1 LVVKTT
7 MCNKPFALNQSLI
20 KITKY
25 FLVIYIVVQS
35 TLCYATPTV
44 ILVSS
49 NSHFGIV
56 HRIEAALFS
65 EPSPRPNIQHMLVE
79 TLYESGSEN
88 INSAPLV
95 VTIGAE
101 ALEAVLKTHTS
112 QPILSIL
119 IRKHT
124 YENLLN
130 IYHRKQNSRS
140 APITAIYL
148 DQPLQRQMNLIKRV
162 VPEVNHTN
170 ATIGVLFGPASINS
184 QEELMT
190 IAQAEKIKL
199 NTIYVNNFEN
209 PVAVMDAF
217 LSEVKVL
224 LALPDSRIYNPRTAR
239 GILLAAFHKHVPLI
253 GYSQSYV
260 KNGAL
265 VSVFS
270 NTKQIAQQAAQSI
283 MTISNKNQLPN
294 PQYPKEFSVE
304 INYQVAKSLHI
315 DMESESSLKLS
326 LIEMESPT
334 VKKRNIQG

>member
-1 LVVKTT
+1 
-7 MCNKPFALNQSLI
+7 MPR
-20 KITKY
+20 KITPFIKFVY
-25 FLVIYIVVQS
+25 FVFLYLYSALSQAES
-35 TLCYATPTV
+35 TVL
-44 ILVSS
+44 LVSS

-65 EPSPRPNIQHMLVE
+65 QPSPRPNIQHMLVE
-79 TLYESGSEN
+79 SLPADRLPDELP
-88 INSAPLV
+88 APPLI

-124 YENLLN
+124 YQNLLN
-130 IYHRKQNSRS
+130 IYHRKQNSQTC
-140 APITAIYL
+140 PITAIYL
-148 DQPLQRQMNLIKRV
+148 DQPLKRQINLIKKV
-162 VPEVNHTN
+162 VPEINHSN

-190 IAQAEKIKL
+190 IALEEKIKL

-217 LSEVKVL
+217 LAEVKVL

-283 MTISNKNQLPN
+283 ITILDKESLPE
-294 PQYPKEFSVE
+294 PQYPQEFSIE
-304 INYQVAKSLHI
+304 INYQVAKSLNI
-315 DMESESSLKLS
+315 DIESESTLKQDLVQ
-326 LIEMESPT
+326 MELLPKT
-334 VKKRNIQG
+334 NILAKQNTSTSSK